1 MEPIV
6 KIEDVSKRYG
16 RVQAL
21 SGVSLEVGRG
31 EIFGLIG
38 PDGAGKTTLFRM
50 MATLL
55 LPEEGRITVDGLDV
69 AAVYRALRARL
80 GYMPGRFSLYPDL
93 TVEENHLPANRAVP
107 QTPCRASLGRDEAEA
122 GLELRLDSQTGGVVA
137 RRADHGGRSRVA
149 QGVLEHAAP
158 PQGRGHHDNCFYALS
173 R

>member
-69 AAVYRALRARL
+69 AA
-80 GYMPGRFSLYPDL
+80 D
-93 TVEENHLPANRAVP
+93 
-107 QTPCRASLGRDEAEA
+107 
-122 GLELRLDSQTGGVVA
+122 
-137 RRADHGGRSRVA
+137 
-149 QGVLEHAAP
+149 
-158 PQGRGHHDNCFYALS
+158 
-173 R
+173 